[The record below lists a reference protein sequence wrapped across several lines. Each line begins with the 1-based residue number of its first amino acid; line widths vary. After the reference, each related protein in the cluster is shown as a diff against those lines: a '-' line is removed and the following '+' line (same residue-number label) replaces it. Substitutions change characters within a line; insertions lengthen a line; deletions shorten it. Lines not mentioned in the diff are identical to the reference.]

1 MGLWR
6 AVVLFLVRGRGGGWG
21 WGRQVMIGGIKD
33 DKGRVEC
40 TDGGEAGE
48 EAEGGSNGG
57 HAGWEETSVG

>member
-1 MGLWR
+1 
-6 AVVLFLVRGRGGGWG
+6 
-21 WGRQVMIGGIKD
+21 MIGGIKD